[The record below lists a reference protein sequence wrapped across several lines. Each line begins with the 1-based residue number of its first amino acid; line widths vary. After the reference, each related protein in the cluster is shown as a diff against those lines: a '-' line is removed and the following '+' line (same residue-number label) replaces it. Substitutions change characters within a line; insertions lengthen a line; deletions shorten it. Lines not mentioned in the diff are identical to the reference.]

1 MTRMINHLLILSFV
15 VSTAAIVSGA
25 QDGRTIAQIEFA
37 GLQQITLEQAL
48 ATSGLK
54 AGQPFKVEEVD
65 AAAQRLLDSGI
76 FKEIGYRTRTVGN
89 KVTII
94 FQVEEASGGDSSV
107 IFDNF
112 IWFTEEQ
119 LMDAVRREVPSFA
132 GHAPNAGKMPEAITH
147 ALQQLLT
154 EQKISGRVE
163 YTASQD
169 LAGHMLGHVF
179 SVVGVKMPICTF
191 HFPGAQNVSE
201 AKLAEVSKAEL
212 SDTDYS
218 SELLRGFAGIKL
230 FALYR
235 EVGQLRAKF
244 ADPVGKPDPTCK
256 NGVALTLPCTE
267 GLIYSWGVSD
277 GLGANALAADQLSE
291 ILGMKQGEIANGL
304 KFDKGVTAVRKAY
317 GRQGYLE
324 VRLRPTPEFDDSARK
339 VTYKIEVREGP
350 QYHMGSLAFKGL
362 AERDAKALR
371 DAWRLKRGEV
381 FDQGYLED
389 FFKSDSRNVMQR
401 LFEER
406 RTLGKPPPE
415 LKTNLSPNKE
425 TLTVDVMLELAN

>member
-1 MTRMINHLLILSFV
+1 
-15 VSTAAIVSGA
+15 
-25 QDGRTIAQIEFA
+25 
-37 GLQQITLEQAL
+37 
-48 ATSGLK
+48 
-54 AGQPFKVEEVD
+54 
-65 AAAQRLLDSGI
+65 
-76 FKEIGYRTRTVGN
+76 
-89 KVTII
+89 
-94 FQVEEASGGDSSV
+94 
-107 IFDNF
+107 
-112 IWFTEEQ
+112 
-119 LMDAVRREVPSFA
+119 
-132 GHAPNAGKMPEAITH
+132 MPEAITH

-154 EQKISGRVE
+154 EQKIPGRVE

-256 NGVALTLPCTE
+256 NGVELTLPVTE

-277 GLGANALAADQLSE
+277 WLGANALAADQLSE

-381 FDQGYLED
+381 FDQGYLEE